1 MFLLIL
7 VRCSIKDNYAKL
19 YYGNGSCEIIGSNIR
34 GAEIHYKGAIEIED
48 KTSDS
53 FTIIAGSYKILVIPI
68 GDGTINELF
77 DYVGEFKIT
86 SVMVADINGEK
97 VPTTI
102 HRVMDYTELL
112 NTNAEDMTTNSEDLS
127 ATHTYSRK
135 VSKTLLKQPNLKNQN
150 TSNYNT
156 ELYLEDGTKYDGNY
170 FHIHLSDNAAMTGR
184 EHTEDSQDLYFNNG
198 KPTKNPSL
206 VPYAAIEQQKRRKVV
221 ELKIRRSRR
230 NRRRY

>member
-1 MFLLIL
+1 M
-7 VRCSIKDNYAKL
+7 AKL

-68 GDGTINELF
+68 EDGTINELF

-86 SVMVADINGEK
+86 SVIVADINGEK

-135 VSKTLLKQPNLKNQN
+135 VSKTLLKQPNLNNQH
-150 TSNYNT
+150 TSNIDTSLHFKNG
-156 ELYLEDGTKYDGNY
+156 DKYDGY
-170 FHIHLSDNAAMTGR
+170 FHIHLADSSAMTGR
-184 EHTEDSQDLYFNNG
+184 EHSEDSEDLYFNHG
-198 KPTKNPSL
+198 KPTRNPNKI
-206 VPYAAIEQQKRRKVV
+206 PYGAIQQSKERKRPEIKG
-221 ELKIRRSRR
+221 KKSRI
-230 NRRRY
+230 RRRY